1 LIKNIL
7 QDNYVDTMASNNRND
22 GSGLGNYEL
31 RFTNAGQAIGEAR
44 RRNRLND
51 WPIIVEGP
59 RDRRAL
65 IALGFTGPIEVLN
78 RGWTIERVVA
88 YLYESYGTRN
98 DKVGGA
104 SVCLLM
110 DWDRTGGRLQRKLAN
125 LMQSFDMMVDQEIRT
140 TLQKNLKPET
150 RVVESLYG
158 MADRLRYYIN
168 IEDNW

>member
-1 LIKNIL
+1 MPG
-7 QDNYVDTMASNNRND
+7 QNRND

-31 RFTNAGQAIGEAR
+31 RFGNAGQAIGEAR
-44 RRNRLND
+44 RRNRLHN

-88 YLYESYGTRN
+88 HWYETYGTRN
-98 DKVGGA
+98 VDAGGS

-110 DWDRTGGRLQRKLAN
+110 DWDRTGGRLQRKIAN
-125 LMQSFDMMVDQEIRT
+125 LMQSFDMLVEQETRT
-140 TLQKNLKPET
+140 VLLKNLKPET

-158 MADRLRYYIN
+158 MADRLRFHIN
-168 IEDNW
+168 KEDRL